1 MYVLYSEGYRPGGNN
16 GRIQQSCTDDPLAKF
31 RVDRYESDAIK
42 NYELGYKASL
52 ADDRITLA
60 TAIYQVDWTDMQ
72 TEIYMDCGFSFT
84 GNAGSAQSR
93 GIEFESTADLGD
105 DLMLT
110 LNASYTQTELMEDV
124 ESLDAFKGDD
134 MTMVPDYN
142 AYLALD
148 KGFMLANKQVFARI
162 DVEAYGKYNTHFNAL
177 PEDKSPSYVK
187 VNLSARVEV
196 SDNVELGVFVDNLL
210 NREII
215 TYRYAAERDDPTEP
229 LWVSY
234 DQERTISV
242 RLDFAF

>member
-16 GRIQQSCTDDPLAKF
+16 GPIQQSCTDDPLAKF
-31 RVDRYESDAIK
+31 RDDRYESDAIE

-60 TAIYQVDWTDMQ
+60 TAIYQIDWTDMQ
-72 TEIYMDCGFSFT
+72 TSIYMDCGFSYT
-84 GNAGSAQSR
+84 GNAGGAESR

-110 LNASYTQTELMEDV
+110 LNASYTQTKLTENVD
-124 ESLDAFKGDD
+124 SLDAFKDDD
-134 MTMVPDYN
+134 MTMVPKYN

-162 DVEAYGKYNTHFNAL
+162 DVEAYGKYSTHFNSL
-177 PEDKSPSYVK
+177 PTDKSPSYVN
-187 VNLSARVEV
+187 VNLSTRVEI
-196 SDNVELGVFVDNLL
+196 SDDVELSVHVGNLL

-215 TYRYAAERDDPTEP
+215 TYRNANERDDPTEP

-234 DQERTISV
+234 GQERNISV
-242 RLDFAF
+242 RLDFEF

>member
-1 MYVLYSEGYRPGGNN
+1 
-16 GRIQQSCTDDPLAKF
+16 
-31 RVDRYESDAIK
+31 
-42 NYELGYKASL
+42 
-52 ADDRITLA
+52 
-60 TAIYQVDWTDMQ
+60 
-72 TEIYMDCGFSFT
+72 
-84 GNAGSAQSR
+84 
-93 GIEFESTADLGD
+93 
-105 DLMLT
+105 
-110 LNASYTQTELMEDV
+110 
-124 ESLDAFKGDD
+124 
-134 MTMVPDYN
+134 MVPDYN